1 MSKTLN
7 PPVERHARR
16 ALLLLPIAAVTGA
29 VVGPL
34 QYLLFYSG
42 SDSPEVTSGI
52 TAFSVITGAVLGV
65 IIGGLAGA
73 VGYLLARRSH
83 LDVKVIAIAVTLTV
97 AAVWAFIVFYSGAE
111 SSSPVGVADLVIP
124 VCTALA
130 AGSFILLTQRTKN
143 S

>member
-1 MSKTLN
+1 M
-7 PPVERHARR
+7 
-16 ALLLLPIAAVTGA
+16 
-29 VVGPL
+29 
-34 QYLLFYSG
+34 
-42 SDSPEVTSGI
+42 
-52 TAFSVITGAVLGV
+52 ITGAVLGV

-130 AGSFILLTQRTKN
+130 AGSFILLTQRTKWLGPRVEVQCLCEFRVREWTQEEIHE